1 MESPKQ
7 FDFLVIGIGLAGLF
21 YALEAS
27 KAGTVA
33 ILTKSG
39 ARESNTLHAQGGVA
53 CVASAGDTFDL
64 HIQDTLNAGG
74 GLCKEEVVRS
84 IVEDGPERIR
94 DLARLGVRFATRPG
108 EEGEA
113 WDLGKEGG
121 HSRRRIF
128 HVDDATGNEIEQVL
142 LQAVLANPRI
152 ELLEHHQAVDLI
164 TLGKLGYSSES
175 RCVGCYALD
184 RASGRIE
191 AVCSHHTLLATGG
204 CGKVYLYTSNPDVAT
219 GDGVAMAFRAGVP
232 VANMEFIQFHPTCL
246 YHPQAKNF
254 LISEA
259 LRGEGALLVNHAGHR
274 FLPGIDPRAE
284 LAPRD
289 IVARAI
295 DAEIKRSGHPCVYL
309 DVRRKGKEFLQG
321 RFPTIYSACL
331 RYGINMAAEP
341 IPVVPAAHYQCGGVV
356 TDVDGRTE
364 LPGLWAAGEVAC
376 TGLHGANRLASNSLL
391 EAVVVSHRAARAS
404 IAGGP
409 FSRKIAIPPW
419 DEGSAAD
426 PDELVVV
433 AHNWREIRELMW
445 DYVGIVRTRKRLR
458 RAGVRLQNLAREI
471 REYYWSYRLNADL
484 IDLRNLA
491 LVASLVVDSALE
503 RRESRGLHYILDF
516 PEPDDSHP
524 PADTVLRFSG
534 APVGER

>member
-7 FDFLVIGIGLAGLF
+7 FDFLVIGSGLAGLF

-33 ILTKSG
+33 ILTKG
-39 ARESNTLHAQGGVA
+39 AARESNTLHAQGGVA
-53 CVASAGDTFDL
+53 CVASATDTFDL

-74 GLCKEEVVRS
+74 GLCKEAVVRR
-84 IVEDGPERIR
+84 IVEDGPDRIR

-108 EEGEA
+108 EEGEI

-128 HVDDATGNEIEQVL
+128 HVDDATGKEIEQVL
-142 LQAVLANPRI
+142 LQAVSANPRI
-152 ELLEHHQAVDLI
+152 QLLEEHQAVDLI
-164 TLGKLGYSSES
+164 TLGKLGYSSEN
-175 RCVGCYALD
+175 RCVGCYVLD
-184 RASGRIE
+184 RASGRVE
-191 AVCSHHTLLATGG
+191 VFCAHHTLLATGG

-246 YHPQAKNF
+246 YHPRAKSF

-259 LRGEGALLVNHAGHR
+259 LRGEGALLVNHQGDR
-274 FLPGIDPRAE
+274 FLPDVDPRGE

-309 DVRRKGKEFLQG
+309 DIRQKGKEFLLG

-331 RYGINMAAEP
+331 RYGIDMAADL

-356 TDVDGRTE
+356 TDIDGRTE

-391 EAVVVSHRAARAS
+391 EAVVISYRAARAS
-404 IAGGP
+404 SIGKP
-409 FSRKIAIPPW
+409 PSRKVTIPLW

-458 RAGVRLQNLAREI
+458 RAGVRLRNLAREI

-491 LVASLVVDSALE
+491 LVASLIVDSALE

-516 PEPDDSHP
+516 PGPDDTRP
-524 PADTVLRFSG
+524 PADTILRFSE
-534 APVGER
+534 APID

>member
-1 MESPKQ
+1 MESLKQ
-7 FDFLVIGIGLAGLF
+7 FDFLVIGSGLAGLF
-21 YALEAS
+21 YALEVS

-33 ILTKSG
+33 ILTKG
-39 ARESNTLHAQGGVA
+39 RAQESNTLHAQGGVA
-53 CVASAGDTFDL
+53 CVASATDTFDL
-64 HIQDTLNAGG
+64 HIQDTLNSGS
-74 GLCKEEVVRS
+74 GLCKEGVVRR

-94 DLARLGVRFATRPG
+94 DLARLGVHFATLPG
-108 EEGEA
+108 EEGES

-128 HVDDATGNEIEQVL
+128 HVDDATGKEIERAL
-142 LQAVLANPRI
+142 LQAVSLNPRI
-152 ELLEHHQAVDLI
+152 QVFEHYQAVDLI
-164 TLGKLGYSSES
+164 TLGKLGYSADN
-175 RCVGCYALD
+175 RCLGCYALD
-184 RASGRIE
+184 RTSGRVE
-191 AVCSHHTLLATGG
+191 VFCAHHTLLATGG

-219 GDGVAMAFRAGVP
+219 GDGLAMAFRAGVP

-246 YHPQAKNF
+246 YHPQAKSF

-259 LRGEGALLVNHAGHR
+259 LRGEGALLLNHEGNR
-274 FLPGIDPRAE
+274 FLSSVDPRAE

-295 DAEIKRSGHPCVYL
+295 DAETKRSGHPCVYL
-309 DVRRKGKEFLQG
+309 DIRRKGKEFLQK

-331 RYGINMAAEP
+331 RYGIDMAADL

-356 TDVDGRTE
+356 TNVDGRTE

-391 EAVVVSHRAARAS
+391 EAVVVAYRAAKAS
-404 IAGGP
+404 IAAGP
-409 FSRKIAIPPW
+409 LSRKVPIPPW

-484 IDLRNLA
+484 LDLRNLV

-516 PEPDDSHP
+516 PHVDDSRP
-524 PADTVLRFSG
+524 PVDTILRFSG
-534 APVGER
+534 SPLDA

>member
-7 FDFLVIGIGLAGLF
+7 FDFLVIGSGLAGLF
-21 YALEAS
+21 YALEVS

-33 ILTKSG
+33 ILTKGG
-39 ARESNTLHAQGGVA
+39 AQESNTFHAQGGVA
-53 CVASAGDTFDL
+53 CVASSTDTFDL
-64 HIQDTLNAGG
+64 HIQDTLNAGA
-74 GLCKEEVVRS
+74 GLCKEEAVRA
-84 IVEDGPERIR
+84 IIEDGPERIR
-94 DLARLGVRFATRPG
+94 DLARLGVRFATSPG
-108 EEGEA
+108 GQGET

-128 HVDDATGNEIEQVL
+128 HVDDATGKEIEQVL
-142 LQAVLANPRI
+142 LRAVSVNPRI
-152 ELLEHHQAVDLI
+152 RLFDHHQAVDLI
-164 TLGKLGYSSES
+164 TLAKLGYSTEN
-175 RCVGCYALD
+175 RCLGAYAFD
-184 RASGRIE
+184 RASGRVE
-191 AVCSHHTLLATGG
+191 AFCASHTLLATGG

-232 VANMEFIQFHPTCL
+232 IANMEFIQFHPTCL
-246 YHPQAKNF
+246 YHPQAKSF

-259 LRGEGALLVNHAGHR
+259 LRGEGGLLVNRDGHR
-274 FLPGIDPRAE
+274 FLPDVDPRAE

-309 DVRRKGKEFLQG
+309 DVRRKGREFLQG

-331 RYGINMAAEP
+331 RYGIDMAADP

-356 TDVDGRTE
+356 ADVDGRTE

-391 EAVVVSHRAARAS
+391 EAVVVSSRAARAS
-404 IAGGP
+404 ARAGA
-409 FSRKIAIPPW
+409 FSRKVSIPAW

-484 IDLRNLA
+484 IDLRNLV

-516 PEPDDSHP
+516 PEADGSRP
-524 PADTVLRFSG
+524 PTDTILRFSMPSIDG
-534 APVGER
+534 R